1 MNFFLVF
8 LKQIKFIERS
18 NNGGKAA
25 ENISHPTSDAIR
37 LSHLMIDSH
46 KEANE
51 DKAMDKNRHQYFGLM
66 GNINYKI

>member
-8 LKQIKFIERS
+8 LKQVKFIERS

-25 ENISHPTSDAIR
+25 EYISYPTSDAIR

-46 KEANE
+46 KEAN
-51 DKAMDKNRHQYFGLM
+51 
-66 GNINYKI
+66 